1 MPLVERSIKMVL
13 ATILSI
19 VIADYLGLHFATSSG
34 IIALLSILDTRQ
46 SSLQIAKN
54 RLIAFVIAFLIAIV
68 TFSILGYD
76 ILAFSIYLMLTIPLL
91 YWKNLES
98 GLVPITVLVTHLM
111 LEKSVSLSI
120 VTNEFVLFLVGTSL
134 ALLLN
139 SYMTTNDPKIQKYH
153 SLIEKELKAH
163 LFLLEERLLLK
174 HQDDLMD
181 NVKLLENLL
190 EDALALVYRES
201 ANQLFQQTDYQIHYF
216 EMRHRQCHL
225 LREMVKISQ
234 NIWESQRET
243 VLLAHFIHETA
254 SQLSEKNSAKTL
266 IDDIHLLLETYRQR
280 ELPKTRSE
288 FENRAQLFKLL
299 QTLEDFIREKTEFY
313 QRYNP

>member
-76 ILAFSIYLMLTIPLL
+76 ILAFSIYLMLTIPIL

-139 SYMTTNDPKIQKYH
+139 SYMTTNDHKIQKYH

-216 EMRHRQCHL
+216 EMRLRQCHL

>member
-139 SYMTTNDPKIQKYH
+139 SYMTTNDHKIQKYH

-190 EDALALVYRES
+190 EEALALVYRES

-216 EMRHRQCHL
+216 EMRRRQCHL

>member
-1 MPLVERSIKMVL
+1 MPLIERSIKMVL

-139 SYMTTNDPKIQKYH
+139 SYMTTNDHKI
-153 SLIEKELKAH
+153 
-163 LFLLEERLLLK
+163 
-174 HQDDLMD
+174 
-181 NVKLLENLL
+181 
-190 EDALALVYRES
+190 
-201 ANQLFQQTDYQIHYF
+201 
-216 EMRHRQCHL
+216 
-225 LREMVKISQ
+225 
-234 NIWESQRET
+234 
-243 VLLAHFIHETA
+243 
-254 SQLSEKNSAKTL
+254 
-266 IDDIHLLLETYRQR
+266 
-280 ELPKTRSE
+280 
-288 FENRAQLFKLL
+288 
-299 QTLEDFIREKTEFY
+299 
-313 QRYNP
+313 

>member
-1 MPLVERSIKMVL
+1 MVL

-76 ILAFSIYLMLTIPLL
+76 ILAFSIYLMLTIPIL

-139 SYMTTNDPKIQKYH
+139 SYMTTNDHKIQKYH

-216 EMRHRQCHL
+216 EMRLRQCHL